1 MKKAQETKEAKEAV
15 QEELQIKYAIHDD
28 EVIPCIFIG
37 HNPFTREGKI
47 GINPVKHDKNII
59 VKETIIASCEDV
71 FDTESEAELALLKRK
86 QERLA
91 DTFLMLNDK
100 INNKEKKVVKVLLY
114 LLAFDITLLIGFCL
128 LAAGVK

>member
-1 MKKAQETKEAKEAV
+1 MKKAQEAKEAV
-15 QEELQIKYAIHDD
+15 KEEMQIKYAIHDD

-37 HNPFTREGKI
+37 YNPFTREGKI

-59 VKETIIASCEDV
+59 VKETIIANYEDV
-71 FDTESEAELALLKRK
+71 FNTENEAELALLKRK

-100 INNKEKKVVKVLLY
+100 VNNKEDKFVKALWY
-114 LLAFDITLLIGFCL
+114 FLAFDITLLIGFCL

>member
-37 HNPFTREGKI
+37 YNPFTREGKI

-71 FDTESEAELALLKRK
+71 FNTENEAELALLKRK
-86 QERLA
+86 QERLG
-91 DTFLMLNDK
+91 DSFSLINDI
-100 INNKEKKVVKVLLY
+100 INIKEKKVVKVLLY

>member
-1 MKKAQETKEAKEAV
+1 MKKAQEAKEAV
-15 QEELQIKYAIHDD
+15 KEEMQIKYAIHDD

-37 HNPFTREGKI
+37 YYPFTRKGKI

-59 VKETIIASCEDV
+59 VKETIIANCEDV
-71 FDTESEAELALLKRK
+71 FNTENEAELALLKRK

-100 INNKEKKVVKVLLY
+100 VNNKEKKVVKALLY
-114 LLAFDITLLIGFCL
+114 FLAFDIMLLIGYCL
-128 LAAGVK
+128 LVAGVK